1 IAQPVFTS
9 ILTPDFCEYSIDAT
23 LIGTK
28 KYQVREEVIIGR
40 GHARRDA
47 FALLFPPT
55 TLYQLIRLP
64 ARGPKLM
71 IGEEEQLVIKLLQ
84 PVYLARSQSDQTPT
98 SIEETRQSA
107 PTFETASKPAS
118 LECPRI
124 TSSRSVVFPARW
136 RSLRSF
142 QNPTAYDVLYT
153 RTERP

>member
-64 ARGPKLM
+64 ARGPKLT
-71 IGEEEQLVIKLLQ
+71 IREEEQLVIKLLE
-84 PVYLARSQSDQTPT
+84 PAYFARSQSDQTAA
-98 SIEETRQSA
+98 SAERTRQSV
-107 PTFETASKPAS
+107 PTATASRPPD
-118 LECPRI
+118 LE
-124 TSSRSVVFPARW
+124 
-136 RSLRSF
+136 
-142 QNPTAYDVLYT
+142 
-153 RTERP
+153 